1 MIAITQLYQVEVS
14 FLYRSFVGSFSQKI
28 VIFIV
33 GVDKI
38 VQAGPLPEIGFILQV
53 IAQHI
58 KIFRQIMANPWLYPR
73 VQKRRKLGAGRPIPI
88 QYSRLLKSHWNSKQA
103 DEQRNSPGQTNGTG
117 QPQAN
122 TRGNGK
128 ACYRSKK
135 KHTESKML

>member
-117 QPQAN
+117 SHRPTQEAMAKPA
-122 TRGNGK
+122 RGARKNILK
-128 ACYRSKK
+128 
-135 KHTESKML
+135 